1 MMNNIPID
9 EYIFWKNLIEKKQ
22 GAGESVP
29 VKMHELLVHAEKKTL
44 HYLMDKYDANDLKD
58 EVKYSLH

>member
-1 MMNNIPID
+1 MNNTPID

-29 VKMHELLVHAEKKTL
+29 AEMYELLVYAEKKTL
-44 HYLMDKYDANDLKD
+44 YYLMDKYDDNDLLD
-58 EVKYSLH
+58 EIKYSLH